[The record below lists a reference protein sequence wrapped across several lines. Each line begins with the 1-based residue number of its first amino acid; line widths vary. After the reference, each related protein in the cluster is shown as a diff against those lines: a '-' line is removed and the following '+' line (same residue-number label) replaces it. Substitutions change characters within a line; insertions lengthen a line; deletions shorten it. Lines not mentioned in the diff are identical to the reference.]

1 MFRYDRRLKDNPEVK
16 ELVSQAWKSASNTS
30 ANDKINVVLSALIQW
45 SKQQYQNS
53 REKIEQNRL
62 ELESTLTDQRNDTE
76 LITRVSN

>member
-30 ANDKINVVLSALIQW
+30 VNDKINVVLSALIQW